1 MFLLFI
7 LKCLTNLTCFY
18 NLPGSWIFSFKCLII
33 LRVLYMQ
40 VNTERAMKDVRRKA
54 LLELLPFLFK
64 EFITSSRFVM
74 LFIFAYLV

>member
-1 MFLLFI
+1 
-7 LKCLTNLTCFY
+7 
-18 NLPGSWIFSFKCLII
+18 
-33 LRVLYMQ
+33 MQ
-40 VNTERAMKDVRRKA
+40 VNTVRAMKDVRRKA